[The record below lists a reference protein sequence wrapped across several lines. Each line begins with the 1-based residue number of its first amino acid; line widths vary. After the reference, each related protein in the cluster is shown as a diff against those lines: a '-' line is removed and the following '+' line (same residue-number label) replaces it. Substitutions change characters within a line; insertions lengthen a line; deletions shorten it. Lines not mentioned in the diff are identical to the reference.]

1 MQNILVVEDFQ
12 PFREFVCTTVRAALP
27 AANVCETADGL
38 EAVSLARELRF
49 DLITLD
55 IGLPGLNGL
64 QVARRILTFAPQSR
78 ILFVSQDSS
87 REVIREAL
95 CLGPAGY
102 VRKTDAGKE
111 LALAVA
117 AAVRNTV
124 FVSTTYHDA

>member
-1 MQNILVVEDFQ
+1 VQNILVVEDFE
-12 PFREFVCTTVRAALP
+12 PFREFVCSIVMAAIP

-38 EAVSLARELRF
+38 EAVSLARELPF

-64 QVARRILTFAPQSR
+64 QVARRILTFAPESR

-87 REVIREAL
+87 RNVTREAL
-95 CLGPAGY
+95 SLGAAGY
-102 VRKTDAGKE
+102 VHKTDAGKE
-111 LALAVA
+111 LARAIA

-124 FVSTTYHDA
+124 FVSTTCHDA